1 MRKWIA
7 NLVSQ
12 FHEDPTV
19 NETGWS
25 FVKCFS
31 FFFPGANIA
40 SYVNLGIFLFC
51 SFGCKQ
57 ENILLVIMVSLLL
70 ILFDE
75 FLHFPCWFKAWF
87 SLHVEDALVAA
98 AQKLSK
104 INQGRIL
111 FSYVDGCF
119 INMMRI
125 GSSEKMETAP
135 KKEIKWEVKIFEG
148 NIFSYITSLKFVY

>member
-1 MRKWIA
+1 MCNEYFSLHRHYFTIPNGENMRKWIA

-70 ILFDE
+70 LLFE
-75 FLHFPCWFKAWF
+75 FLHFLFWFKACF

-98 AQKLSK
+98 AQKLRNR
-104 INQGRIL
+104 NQGRIV
-111 FSYVDGCF
+111 FSCVDGFF
-119 INMMRI
+119 INMLLL
-125 GSSEKMETAP
+125 GSFEKTATP
-135 KKEIKWEVKIFEG
+135 NK
-148 NIFSYITSLKFVY
+148 